1 MFFKGKHE
9 AARMELR
16 FINKTGNR
24 HFDKPSYTY
33 TIYIYIHTQY
43 IYIYIHIHNIY
54 IYIYISRL
62 KPFSR
67 TQLDWTSD
75 GFARISLSV
84 ITWTL
89 YGKLPG
95 IPILICVRPFV
106 HSVIQNPSWTACI
119 LALLVGW
126 LLKTIGFS
134 PRFPKILQTRR
145 HLWLLNMATKFHGIP
160 VFDHPKLGVPHSWM
174 VYFMEIHL

>member
-1 MFFKGKHE
+1 MRRHAWNCDLSTKPGTDI
-9 AARMELR
+9 L
-16 FINKTGNR
+16 TNR
-24 HFDKPSYTY
+24 HIHTQYIYTY
-33 TIYIYIHTQY
+33 TIYIYTY
-43 IYIYIHIHNIY
+43 TIYIYTY
-54 IYIYISRL
+54 TIYIYISRL

-145 HLWLLNMATKFHGIP
+145 HLWLLNMAAKFHGIP